1 MLRIMV
7 FLTEVLLSVVILTF
21 NFIARWRHFFWL
33 RKTPA
38 KPRNPFTTAVLEN
51 DVATVRASLDSGLDP
66 NTRLPDTP
74 KLDLTEGGR
83 KEAPAELRAYAPTAL
98 MVAAMHGY
106 TELAQI
112 LLDFGA
118 DVDLTKG
125 TETALHY
132 AAYGGHRE
140 TVVLLLG
147 GRDKENIHG
156 THFETALVSAAR
168 SGHETVV
175 ALLLEHGADVDIQND
190 FETPLIAAAAC
201 GHVAVVALLLKHG
214 ADVNRKAGDGETP
227 LMGAAA
233 GNHPEIVSALIAV
246 GADLDARDDEGR
258 TALWWAKRPEARAVL
273 RKAGAKK

>member
-1 MLRIMV
+1 MLRV
-7 FLTEVLLSVVILTF
+7 VLFLTKIYIVVVVMTSNLIE
-21 NFIARWRHFFWL
+21 RWRHFFWF

-38 KPRNPFTTAVLEN
+38 KPRNLFTTAVLEN
-51 DVATVRASLDSGLDP
+51 DVATVRASLESGLDP

-74 KLDLTEGGR
+74 KLDLTEGGH
-83 KEAPAELRAYAPTAL
+83 KEAPAELRVYTPTAL

-125 TETALHY
+125 SETALHY

-147 GRDKENIHG
+147 RRDKENIHR
-156 THFETALVSAAR
+156 THFETALVSAA
-168 SGHETVV
+168 SGGHETVV
-175 ALLLEHGADVDIQND
+175 ALLLEHGADVDILNV
-190 FETPLIAAAAC
+190 FETPLIAAADC
-201 GHVAVVALLLKHG
+201 GHVAVVALLLEHG

-227 LMGAAA
+227 LMGAASS
-233 GNHPEIVSALIAV
+233 NHPEIISALIAA